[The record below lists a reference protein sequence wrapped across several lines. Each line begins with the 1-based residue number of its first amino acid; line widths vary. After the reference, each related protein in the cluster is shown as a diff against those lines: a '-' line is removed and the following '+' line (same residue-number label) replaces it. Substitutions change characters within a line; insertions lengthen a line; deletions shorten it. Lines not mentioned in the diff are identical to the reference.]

1 MAKLVIA
8 NIFNTYS
15 QHLIRRS
22 FLISTLVWIVMV
34 FLDFSVTLVLEL
46 ENINEDMDF
55 YVIFN
60 SVLLEQ
66 PHKGMQYLESSMLI
80 GTLIALTI
88 FNQQGNLIFL
98 RSVGFS
104 PIKIVLIS
112 GIGPIVFSFFLIIID
127 EAIFLDLSKK
137 SQALNQSEQ
146 SEEVFQWAI
155 SKKKLIGLER
165 LNNSDATSIQIVEF
179 NEQQKIISSSIY
191 NEGKLNNGELKLSNS
206 SGQKALHFP
215 VSFLVSDSKLE
226 TFSLA
231 SLLSLKGSYK
241 SLDDTWRINSLI
253 YKRMLLPLSIIA
265 IIFLAGSLMFENL
278 RSVGVGRQII
288 IGISL
293 GLIYDLLKDL
303 SVASFM
309 TYQWPV
315 LIAHLLPIIILICIG
330 SCKFKRI

>member
-22 FLISTLVWIVMV
+22 FLISALVWIVMV

-46 ENINEDMDF
+46 ENLNEDMDF
-55 YVIFN
+55 YVILN
-60 SVLLEQ
+60 SVLLEH

-112 GIGPIVFSFFLIIID
+112 GIGPFMLSFFLIIID

-137 SQALNQSEQ
+137 SQAMNQPEQ

-155 SKKKLIGLER
+155 SKNKLIGLER
-165 LNNSDATSIQIVEF
+165 LNNSDAKSIQIVEF
-179 NEQQKIISSSIY
+179 
-191 NEGKLNNGELKLSNS
+191 
-206 SGQKALHFP
+206 
-215 VSFLVSDSKLE
+215 
-226 TFSLA
+226 
-231 SLLSLKGSYK
+231 LSL
-241 SLDDTWRINSLI
+241 IHI
-253 YKRMLLPLSIIA
+253 
-265 IIFLAGSLMFENL
+265 
-278 RSVGVGRQII
+278 
-288 IGISL
+288 
-293 GLIYDLLKDL
+293 
-303 SVASFM
+303 
-309 TYQWPV
+309 
-315 LIAHLLPIIILICIG
+315 
-330 SCKFKRI
+330 